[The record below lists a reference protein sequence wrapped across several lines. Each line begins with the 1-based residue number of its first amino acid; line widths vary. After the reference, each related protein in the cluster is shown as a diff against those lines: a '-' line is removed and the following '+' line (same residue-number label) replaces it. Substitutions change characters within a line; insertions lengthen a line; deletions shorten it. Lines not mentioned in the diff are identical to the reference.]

1 MSFGSVPPSLTPCG
15 NPVRRQPPLCAHTM
29 RAASFQCCHRQASLR
44 RLTLLHS
51 SCAPGAA
58 TRFVWFLEL
67 AMALCTACGAVAAS
81 KAGSRLL
88 RAQAAAE
95 PARQAKKAA

>member
-1 MSFGSVPPSLTPCG
+1 ML
-15 NPVRRQPPLCAHTM
+15 QPARLPKCSQG
-29 RAASFQCCHRQASLR
+29 RASAGQ
-44 RLTLLHS
+44 LTLLRS
-51 SCAPGAA
+51 SRATDAA

-88 RAQAAAE
+88 RAQAAAK

>member
-1 MSFGSVPPSLTPCG
+1 M
-15 NPVRRQPPLCAHTM
+15 
-29 RAASFQCCHRQASLR
+29 
-44 RLTLLHS
+44 
-51 SCAPGAA
+51 
-58 TRFVWFLEL
+58 WFLEL
-67 AMALCTACGAVAAS
+67 GMALCTACGAVAAS